1 LTGRYVSEELTI
13 IESKMKLIRNMK
25 DSLLNAGEAAKE
37 LCQATESSID
47 FFIESEVLSEVPFVE
62 YAFSI
67 KNAYDKYQVAKVKR
81 NYANFI
87 KSASTLNSEEALYF
101 TDQIFANTEQAEE
114 AAESIF
120 EIITSAERPIK
131 AEILG
136 RLCVSFAKGKI
147 DLNEFNSLM
156 HITCAATVPA
166 LRAMQ
171 GLMNLYSNQVRT
183 YYQRSKPY
191 IAQLSSVGLAVNS
204 GKSNGWELTELGI
217 QLASFGFGLTLYQAD
232 GKLYEMPT
240 ELSESN
246 EFLVFEGDEENT

>member
-1 LTGRYVSEELTI
+1 
-13 IESKMKLIRNMK
+13 MK
-25 DSLLNAGEAAKE
+25 DSLLNAGEAFKE
-37 LCQATESSID
+37 LSQAAESSID
-47 FFIESEVLSEVPFVE
+47 IFIESEALSEVPFVE

-67 KNAYDKYQVAKVKR
+67 KNTVDKYQVAKVKR

-114 AAESIF
+114 AAETIF

-136 RLCVSFAKGKI
+136 RLSVNFAKGKI

-171 GLMNLYSNQVRT
+171 GLMNLYSNQIRT

-191 IAQLSSVGLAVNS
+191 IAQLSSIGLAISS

-217 QLASFGFGLTLYQAD
+217 QLASYGFGLTLYQPD
-232 GKLYEMPT
+232 GKLYDISKEVNK
-240 ELSESN
+240 SHD
-246 EFLVFEGDEENT
+246 FLIFEGNE